1 MEEMKKIQLI
11 IEKETGLEL
20 NSPIRDR
27 QHVYART
34 IYFKLCRE
42 RTHKTLKQIGESIN
56 KNHATVIHALK
67 NVCPMLLQYEPAFE
81 KTYTKI
87 KSDEDLEPIELRY
100 EKLQSKYDVLY
111 DLLKDQ
117 IDTLPNKAKKL
128 ISSEAK

>member
-11 IEKETGLEL
+11 IEEETGLEL

-67 NVCPMLLQYEPAFE
+67 NVFPMLMQYEPTFE
-81 KTYTKI
+81 KTYSKI
-87 KSDEDLEPIELRY
+87 KSDEDLQPIELRY
-100 EKLQSKYDVLY
+100 EKLQSKYDLLY

-128 ISSEAK
+128 INSEAQ